1 VPLIVVTGATG
12 YVGGRLVAHLAGAG
26 AKVRSVGREPAADWL
41 LPLAAGG
48 HFALDLATDALDGI
62 CDGADAVIH
71 LAGPNEVAA
80 AADPDAALAV
90 TATATRRVA
99 AAASA
104 AGVPR
109 LVYGSTVHVY
119 GAAMTPGATV
129 SEDTLPEPRHPYA
142 IARLAAEHIAA
153 AAGPPLV
160 VLRMTNTVGAP
171 MAASVDRWSL
181 LVNDLCRQAVTTG
194 EVALQSAGDQWR
206 DFVPLVGAVRVLAAS
221 AMGDGPPPG
230 TYNLGS
236 GRPVTVRDMAEMVQ
250 GAIEART
257 GHRPPLRA
265 PAPTGPPP
273 APYRVSVGRLAAC
286 GWTLDEDIRAAVDEA
301 AAFCVDHQ
309 DELDT

>member
-1 VPLIVVTGATG
+1 MPLVVVTGATG
-12 YVGGRLVAHLAGAG
+12 YVGGRLVAHLAATG
-26 AKVRSVGREPAADWL
+26 AKVRTVGREPAPDWL
-41 LPLAAGG
+41 VPLSAGG
-48 HFALDLATDALDGI
+48 HFALNLAADALDGI

-80 AADPDAALAV
+80 AADPDGTLAV
-90 TATATRRVA
+90 TAAAARRVA
-99 AAASA
+99 TAASA
-104 AGVPR
+104 AGVGR

-119 GAAMTPGATV
+119 GAAIAPGATV
-129 SEDTLPEPRHPYA
+129 TEDTLPAPRHPYA
-142 IARLAAEHIAA
+142 IARLAAEHIVAA
-153 AAGPPLV
+153 SGPPLV

-206 DFVPLVGAVRVLAAS
+206 DFVPLVGAVRVLAAA
-221 AMGDGPPPG
+221 AMDDGPPPG

-236 GRPVTVRDMAEMVQ
+236 GRPMTVRDMAETVQ

-257 GHRPPLRA
+257 GRRPPLRA

-273 APYRVSVGRLAAC
+273 ASYRVSVERLAAC
-286 GWTLDEDIRAAVDEA
+286 GLALDDDIGAAVDEA

-309 DELDT
+309 EELS